1 MLSRI
6 FIDRP
11 IFAWVLAIIVMMAG
25 AGAIMGLP
33 IAQYPDV
40 APPQVTIRATFPGAS
55 AQTLQNSVTQV
66 IEQQLTGIDGLL
78 YFSSS
83 SSSRGQ
89 VNITATFNKGV
100 DPDIAQVQV
109 QNQVQQAVSR
119 LPQQV
124 QQQGL
129 VVRKSNP
136 DFLLI
141 AGVYDETDRLTNR
154 DVSDYLVSNL
164 QDPLGRVAGVGD
176 TQVFGAQY
184 AMRIWLDPIRLASF
198 QLIPSDVTTAI
209 QAQNTEVAAGEVGG
223 LPALP
228 DQQLNATVTAQSRLQ
243 TPEQFRQIILKTLA
257 SGATVRL
264 SDVGRVELGAE
275 NYNAVSRINRHP
287 GAGIAVNLA
296 PGADALET
304 AELVK
309 AEVTRIAKG
318 FPAGLKVAYANDT
331 TAFIELSIEEVVKT
345 LIEAII
351 LVVIVMFVFLQ
362 SWRATLIPAIAVPVV
377 LLGTFA
383 VFYVTGFSINTLTLF
398 GLVLAIGLLVDD
410 AIVVVENVERLME
423 EDPDLTPREA
433 TIKSMDE
440 ISVALIAIA
449 LVLSAVFL
457 PMAFFGGS
465 TGVIYR
471 QFSITVVSAMI
482 LSVLVALILSPALT
496 ATLLK
501 QKKAEEEEGGW
512 LKQRLGRVTDYGRR
526 AGDWFNRTFDKGVE
540 RYVGGIRFAV
550 RRKWLFLAA
559 YVVTCAVLVVLFTRL
574 PTGFLPTE
582 DQGSA
587 QLQFRLPPGAT
598 QNRTLAVQRQIEN
611 YFARYEVKNSQVLFT
626 VAGGGGG
633 GGNAGQNTGQGFLNF
648 VDWSERKGK
657 ENGADAITQRASA
670 AFRGLRDAQV
680 FALVPPAV
688 RGLGQSDGFT
698 MELQN
703 TGGLTTEQFN
713 AARDKLLA
721 AANADPNLS
730 SVRLTELPDI
740 ATLQVDTD
748 QQKLVA
754 LGLTQA
760 NVNSTLTTAWGG
772 QYVNDFI
779 DRGRVKR
786 VYVQGDA
793 PYRSKPDDLG
803 QWFVRGANGQMA
815 PFSSFATISWGTAP
829 TTLSRFNGIAS
840 FEFQGSAVAGKS
852 SGDAMATI
860 QRLAEDIPGTSIA
873 WAGLSYQERL
883 SSGQAP
889 LLYALSIVVVF
900 LCLAALYE
908 SWSIP
913 VAVLLIIP
921 LGLIGAI
928 AFVTLRGLTN
938 DVYLQIGLL
947 TTMGLASKN
956 AILMIEFAEQAE
968 RGGKRVIDAAL
979 EAARI
984 RLRPILMTSFAFIFG
999 VLPLAISTGAG
1010 ANSRI
1015 AIGTAVIGG
1024 MFTATVLAIFYIP
1037 LFFVLVRRGVRDA
1050 VAKLRGRPTGWQ
1062 GGQDGDGKDGDGDAG
1077 GDRNGGGDGPDRPH
1091 DGGDQPPRLPPP
1103 PTRKALP
1110 APEGA

>member
-1 MLSRI
+1 
-6 FIDRP
+6 
-11 IFAWVLAIIVMMAG
+11 
-25 AGAIMGLP
+25 
-33 IAQYPDV
+33 
-40 APPQVTIRATFPGAS
+40 
-55 AQTLQNSVTQV
+55 
-66 IEQQLTGIDGLL
+66 
-78 YFSSS
+78 
-83 SSSRGQ
+83 
-89 VNITATFNKGV
+89 
-100 DPDIAQVQV
+100 
-109 QNQVQQAVSR
+109 
-119 LPQQV
+119 
-124 QQQGL
+124 
-129 VVRKSNP
+129 
-136 DFLLI
+136 
-141 AGVYDETDRLTNR
+141 
-154 DVSDYLVSNL
+154 
-164 QDPLGRVAGVGD
+164 
-176 TQVFGAQY
+176 
-184 AMRIWLDPIRLASF
+184 
-198 QLIPSDVTTAI
+198 
-209 QAQNTEVAAGEVGG
+209 
-223 LPALP
+223 
-228 DQQLNATVTAQSRLQ
+228 
-243 TPEQFRQIILKTLA
+243 
-257 SGATVRL
+257 
-264 SDVGRVELGAE
+264 
-275 NYNAVSRINRHP
+275 
-287 GAGIAVNLA
+287 
-296 PGADALET
+296 
-304 AELVK
+304 
-309 AEVTRIAKG
+309 
-318 FPAGLKVAYANDT
+318 
-331 TAFIELSIEEVVKT
+331 VVKT
-345 LIEAII
+345 LVEAII

-383 VFYVTGFSINTLTLF
+383 IFYATGFSINTLTLF

-423 EDPDLTPREA
+423 EDPELTPREA

-457 PMAFFGGS
+457 PMAAFGGS

-501 QKKAEEEEGGW
+501 QKKAEAEEGGW
-512 LKQRLGRVTDYGRR
+512 LKKRFGRVTDYGRR

-540 RYVGGIRFAV
+540 RYTNGIRAV
-550 RRKWLFLAA
+550 IGRKWLFLAL
-559 YVVTCAVLVVLFTRL
+559 YGVTLAILVVLFGRL

-587 QLQFRLPPGAT
+587 SIQFRLPPGAT
-598 QNRTLAVQRQIEN
+598 QNRTIEVQKSLER
-611 YFARYEVKNSQVLFT
+611 YFAQYEGHNTSVLFS

-633 GGNAGQNTGQGFLNF
+633 GVSGQNTGQGFINF
-648 VDWSERKGK
+648 TDWSERKGK

-703 TGGLTTEQFN
+703 TGGLTQDQFN

-721 AANADPNLS
+721 AANADPTLS

-740 ATLQVDTD
+740 ATLQVDID
-748 QQKLVA
+748 QQKLAA

-803 QWFVRGANGQMA
+803 QWFVRGASGQMA
-815 PFSSFATISWGTAP
+815 PFSSFATIGWGTAP
-829 TTLSRFNGIAS
+829 TTLSRFNGIS
-840 FEFQGSAVAGKS
+840 SYEFQGSAVAGKS

-860 QRLAEDIPGTSIA
+860 QRLAGGIPGTSIA
-873 WAGLSYQERL
+873 WSGLSYQERL

-889 LLYALSIVVVF
+889 LLYGLSIVVVF

-913 VAVLLIIP
+913 VAVLLVIP

-968 RGGKRVIDAAL
+968 REGKRVIDAAL

-1024 MFTATVLAIFYIP
+1024 MLTATVLAIFYIP
-1037 LFFVLVRRGVRDA
+1037 LFFVLVRRGVRDGL
-1050 VAKLRGRPTGWQ
+1050 AKLRGKPTGWQ
-1062 GGQDGDGKDGDGDAG
+1062 GKDEG
-1077 GDRNGGGDGPDRPH
+1077 GDDDRGPQDPH
-1091 DGGDQPPRLPPP
+1091 DGGDQPPRLPA
-1103 PTRKALP
+1103 PTARKALP